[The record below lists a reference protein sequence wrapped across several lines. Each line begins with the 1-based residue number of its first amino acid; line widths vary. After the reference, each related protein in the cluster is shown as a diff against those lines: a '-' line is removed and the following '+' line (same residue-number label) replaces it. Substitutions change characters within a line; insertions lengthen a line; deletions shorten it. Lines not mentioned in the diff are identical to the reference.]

1 MTFGAR
7 ASPGVWER
15 YGYLLAELF
24 RLWQPDSADIVRWVD
39 DYLCVFTGT
48 EAEAETILSLLRFVA
63 ARYGFPLKA
72 EKIEGPSISLEFI
85 GWEWAMD
92 LCFPTVSIPP
102 GKRARYIQSASRT
115 LACPCRRCFDKV
127 CGKLYDFARV
137 FTGLRQVA
145 GRINAHRLRLPDKE
159 PRRRAAQRLPS
170 AIADDI
176 VWSARVITSVP
187 RVRALRTHTDA
198 AMITR
203 ESAEI
208 WLQTDASSSFGQG
221 IVIRRA
227 PNLPSGRIAWLS
239 RSHTSQERSD
249 AFVTK
254 TMSSSVFEAFAIRTA
269 TLELAKLL
277 AGRTVWIDMDNE
289 GAVRGLIAGRADSPR
304 LNKVVRN
311 VAEALIW
318 LGASVHFNSIS
329 RSDKQLADALSMNRI
344 PMFFQMARSLGLS
357 PLLSPVPCRSPER
370 QGFFQLRRYCCSRD

>member
-1 MTFGAR
+1 
-7 ASPGVWER
+7 
-15 YGYLLAELF
+15 
-24 RLWQPDSADIVRWVD
+24 
-39 DYLCVFTGT
+39 
-48 EAEAETILSLLRFVA
+48 
-63 ARYGFPLKA
+63 
-72 EKIEGPSISLEFI
+72 
-85 GWEWAMD
+85 MD
-92 LCFPTVSIPP
+92 LSFPTVSIPP
-102 GKRARYIQSASRT
+102 GKRARYIHSASRT

-145 GRINAHRLRLPDKE
+145 GRINAHRLRLPDKGT
-159 PRRRAAQRLPS
+159 RRRIASKLPS

-187 RVRALRTHTDA
+187 RVRALRVHTNT

-203 ESAEI
+203 GGADI

-227 PNLPSGRIAWLS
+227 PNLLPGRIAWLS
-239 RSHTSQERSD
+239 RSHTAQERSD

-254 TMSSSVFEAFAIRTA
+254 SMSSSVFEAFAIRTA

-289 GAVRGLIAGRADSPR
+289 GAVRGLVAGRADSPR

-311 VAEALIW
+311 IAEALIW
-318 LGASVHFNSIS
+318 LGASVFFNPIS
-329 RSDKQLADALSMNRI
+329 RSVNQLADALSMNRI
-344 PMFFQMARSLGLS
+344 PMFFQKARSLGLS
-357 PLLSPVPCRSPER
+357 PLPSPIPCRSPEH
-370 QGFFQLRRYCCSRD
+370 QGFFQLRRSCCSRD